1 MLVVPLD
8 DTRLQGSG
16 RPWDVLLAL
25 LAANPKWLYADV
37 LQGFSRVVPH

>member
-8 DTRLQGSG
+8 DTLPQGSG
-16 RPWDVLLAL
+16 LPWGVVLAL

-37 LQGFSRVVPH
+37 L

>member
-8 DTRLQGSG
+8 DTLPQGSS
-16 RPWDVLLAL
+16 RPWGVVPAL

-37 LQGFSRVVPH
+37 L